1 MDKLQLIYEKS
12 RDPDA
17 KIKAYLKDIYIL
29 NNTLLNK
36 YMGLGVL
43 FAEQPEISDR
53 IDQINH
59 AQTEI
64 KGFFENYFER
74 YYPDFKD

>member
-1 MDKLQLIYEKS
+1 MDKLQLIYEKA

-17 KIKAYLKDIYIL
+17 KIKEYLKDIYVL
-29 NNTLLNK
+29 NNKLLNK
-36 YMGLGVL
+36 YIGLGVL
-43 FAEQPEISDR
+43 FAEHPEISDR
-53 IDQINH
+53 IDRINH